1 MITKELFDE
10 LKELYMMQLHAI
22 QMLEQFI
29 EKQFELSCNQQ
40 NSPCNTLHKEEE

>member
-10 LKELYMMQLHAI
+10 LKELYMMQLHALT
-22 QMLEQFI
+22 MLEQFI

-40 NSPCNTLHKEEE
+40 NSSCNTIHTAEE